1 MKVLIA
7 DDDGVS
13 RLLLSSALSKLG
25 HEVLQAENGREA
37 FRLWEESH
45 SSLVISDWMMPDLD
59 GLGFCR
65 KVRAA
70 KRPDFTYVILVTSR
84 SGKANYL
91 EAMNAGV
98 DDFITKPVEKDELTA
113 RVHVAERM
121 LDLHESLRAANADLE
136 RRVRERTLELEEA
149 LQAKNQFL
157 SRASH
162 ELRTP
167 MNHVLGYAQLLQ
179 MEALDPKQENKVGQ
193 ILTSG
198 RDLLRLIDRILEI
211 AESSPSDFSFL
222 DEIRAPGL
230 TNGAELSV
238 AARTDLPA

>member
-7 DDDGVS
+7 DDDAVS

-25 HEVLQAENGREA
+25 HDVLQAENGREA
-37 FRLWEESH
+37 LAAWEESH
-45 SSLVISDWMMPDLD
+45 PALVVSDWMMPDVD
-59 GLGFCR
+59 GLELCR
-65 KVRAA
+65 QVRAG
-70 KRPDFTYVILVTSR
+70 KHSSFTYIILVTAR

-91 EAMNAGV
+91 EAMDAGA
-98 DDFITKPVEKDELTA
+98 DDFITKPFEKEELAA
-113 RVHVAERM
+113 RVHVAERI
-121 LDLHESLRAANADLE
+121 LGLHENLRAANADLE

-167 MNHVLGYAQLLQ
+167 MNHVLGFAQLLQ
-179 MEALDPKQENKVGQ
+179 MEPLDPKQENKVGQ

-198 RDLLRLIDRILEI
+198 RQLLRLIDRILAI
-211 AESSPSDFSFL
+211 SESRPDDLSFLEAIKPSDAAS
-222 DEIRAPGL
+222 RTRL
-230 TNGAELSV
+230 TVE
-238 AARTDLPA
+238 ARTDLAT